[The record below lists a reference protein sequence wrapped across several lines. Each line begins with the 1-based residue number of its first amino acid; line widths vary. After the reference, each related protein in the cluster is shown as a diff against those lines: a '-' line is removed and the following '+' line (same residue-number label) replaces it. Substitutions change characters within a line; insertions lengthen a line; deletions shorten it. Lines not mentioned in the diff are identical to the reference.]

1 MPNKIAPSPENT
13 WLKRIRIV
21 LVGTSHPGNIGAAAR
36 AMKTMGLAQ
45 LAFVQPRCE
54 PYTSEA
60 VSRASG
66 ADGII
71 RQAKQCDSLKEAL
84 AGSTWV
90 VGCSARNR
98 TMPWPMVSPRRF
110 SSLLAGEVSKAPEDA
125 SVAIVFGREDTGL
138 TNEELAHC
146 NAHVHIPTSAD
157 FGSLN
162 LGAAV
167 QVMAYECRQAWLVDV
182 NDDEATPIAQ
192 SGSRD
197 DIVKAS
203 MDNVEWDNPY
213 ADHAAVERLIEHME
227 RTLTATGFHD
237 PAQPRLLIPRLR
249 RLFLRA
255 RLDTMETN
263 ILRGIL
269 SSVDRLTQNTSTSSS
284 TPAHSPQS
292 NRVHTSSSDKTSEGK
307 GEGK

>member
-1 MPNKIAPSPENT
+1 MPNEIAPSPENT

-71 RQAKQCDSLKEAL
+71 RQARQYDSLKEAL
-84 AGSTWV
+84 AGTTWA

-110 SSLLAGEVSKAPEDA
+110 SSLLAEEFHKAPAEA

-182 NDDEATPIAQ
+182 DDDEATSLAP
-192 SGSRD
+192 SGNHD
-197 DIVKAS
+197 DVVKAS

-263 ILRGIL
+263 ILRGIF
-269 SSVDRLTQNTSTSSS
+269 SSVDRLTQHTTESTPLPAHQSGANTSQASSF
-284 TPAHSPQS
+284 
-292 NRVHTSSSDKTSEGK
+292 SEASEQKEDGK
-307 GEGK
+307 